1 MKQID
6 FSTKNIVSSPM
17 KAKNVGFKDALAYV
31 KQALD
36 AELIEEVKTK
46 LGNSNME
53 LIDVNEE
60 LADEIH
66 DLMEEYGDRNNLPE
80 GWWEYEG
87 TTEDI
92 LWKL

>member
-1 MKQID
+1 MKQIE
-6 FSTKNIVSSPM
+6 FSSKNIVSSPE
-17 KAKNVGFKDALAYV
+17 KAKNVGFEDALAYV

-36 AELIEEVKTK
+36 AELIEEAKTK

-66 DLMEEYGDRNNLPE
+66 DLMEEYGAMNNLSE
-80 GWWEYEG
+80 GWWEFEG

-92 LWKL
+92 LWRL